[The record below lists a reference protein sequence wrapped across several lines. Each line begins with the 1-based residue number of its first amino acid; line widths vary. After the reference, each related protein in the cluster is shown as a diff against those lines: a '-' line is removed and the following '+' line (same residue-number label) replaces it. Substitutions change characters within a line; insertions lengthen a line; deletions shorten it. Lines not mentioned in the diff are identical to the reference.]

1 MQKVTYTN
9 AYGESLVFGQ
19 SFPILLS
26 SVSGLSRPDA
36 DIVSVRGAWQ
46 DGVQMQRIQM
56 PERNVQVQFDI
67 LPHENRE
74 ALYKR
79 RLEAERIL
87 ASGRAMKGEK
97 IGLLTYENDAGK
109 WQTDAVPAGA
119 IAYGKRFQNALPG
132 CKVRFFCPNPYLLS
146 AQEQT
151 SRMHMGQDGLT
162 LPTTMPIRLGA
173 RKFYANLMNTGTADT
188 PVKIIIYGTGESPRL
203 VNHTTGAEIVIER
216 AIANGERLIVDT
228 DHRNLSCVLEKAN
241 GEKEDA
247 FGYLSAS
254 AAMSAFVLVP
264 GSNQVEYIPS
274 RVSIGSRV
282 EIFWHSLFEGV

>member
-9 AYGESLVFGQ
+9 AYGESLIFGQ
-19 SFPILLS
+19 GFPFLFS

-36 DIVSVRGAWQ
+36 EIVSVRGAWQ
-46 DGVQMQRIQM
+46 AGVQMQRIQM
-56 PERNVQVQFDI
+56 TERNVQVQFDI

-79 RLEAERIL
+79 RMEAERIL
-87 ASGRAMKGEK
+87 AGSRAMKDGK

-109 WQTDAVPAGA
+109 WQTDAVPDGA
-119 IAYGKRFQNALPG
+119 IAYGTRFQNALPG

-162 LPTTMPIRLGA
+162 LPAALPLRLGA
-173 RKFYANLMNTGTADT
+173 RKFSATLVNTGTANT
-188 PVKIIIYGTGESPRL
+188 PVRIVIYGTGESPRL
-203 VNHTTGAEIVIER
+203 VNHTTGAEIVVER

-228 DHRNLSCVLEKAN
+228 DHRNLSCWLEKAN

-254 AAMSAFVLVP
+254 AAMSAFMLVP

-274 RVSIGSRV
+274 RASLGSRV
-282 EIFWHSLFEGV
+282 EIFWHSLYEGV